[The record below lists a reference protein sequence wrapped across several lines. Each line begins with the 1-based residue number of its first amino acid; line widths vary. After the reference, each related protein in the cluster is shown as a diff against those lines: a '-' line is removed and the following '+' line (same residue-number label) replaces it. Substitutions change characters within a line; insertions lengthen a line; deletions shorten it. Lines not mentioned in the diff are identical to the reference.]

1 MLLTWRT
8 SPRSTLPPSTSSAPS
23 VAERTFERQVN
34 GVTLFE
40 RRTGAGTPTVI
51 LHGGPGASHDY
62 LLPGCDALADGR
74 ELIYYDQRGGGRSP
88 VGRDVAVGW
97 QEHVADL
104 HTLKELWG
112 DQPLNLVGY
121 SWGGL
126 LAMLYA
132 IKHPC
137 SVAKLALVSPAPAL
151 GAGRATEAPR
161 VRPQAARRRRL
172 PASHLRARGDR
183 LLQGSGA
190 GLRAPGLPA

>member
-1 MLLTWRT
+1 MPPTSPT
-8 SPRSTLPPSTSSAPS
+8 SPRSTPLRSMNSAS
-23 VAERTFERQVN
+23 AMLERTFERAVN

-40 RRTGAGTPTVI
+40 RRTGEGVPTVI

-62 LLPGCDALADGR
+62 LLPGCDLLAEGR

-88 VGRDVAVGW
+88 VGREVAVGW

-104 HTLKELWG
+104 HALKELWG

-132 IKHPC
+132 IK
-137 SVAKLALVSPAPAL
+137 
-151 GAGRATEAPR
+151 
-161 VRPQAARRRRL
+161 
-172 PASHLRARGDR
+172 
-183 LLQGSGA
+183 
-190 GLRAPGLPA
+190 